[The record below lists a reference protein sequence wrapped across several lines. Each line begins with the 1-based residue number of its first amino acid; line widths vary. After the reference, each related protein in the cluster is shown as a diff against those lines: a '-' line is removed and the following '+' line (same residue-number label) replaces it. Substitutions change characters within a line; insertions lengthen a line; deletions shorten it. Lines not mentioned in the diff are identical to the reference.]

1 MNVSIC
7 ALNSDLQRHKPL
19 KVFQSYK
26 VTRITKREE
35 EELLVG
41 FFLFSGG
48 NDQSVFIIAGH
59 LIIVINYLL
68 PAGHWRRPRG
78 CGMTSGLSW

>member
-35 EELLVG
+35 EGLRVG
-41 FFLFSGG
+41 FFLFFFF
-48 NDQSVFIIAGH
+48 QVA
-59 LIIVINYLL
+59 
-68 PAGHWRRPRG
+68 
-78 CGMTSGLSW
+78 MTSLSSSSLDTSL

>member
-35 EELLVG
+35 EELRVG
-41 FFLFSGG
+41 FLFF
-48 NDQSVFIIAGH
+48 QVA
-59 LIIVINYLL
+59 
-68 PAGHWRRPRG
+68 
-78 CGMTSGLSW
+78 MTSLSSSSLDTSL

>member
-35 EELLVG
+35 KELHVG
-41 FFLFSGG
+41 FLFFFRW
-48 NDQSVFIIAGH
+48 Q
-59 LIIVINYLL
+59 
-68 PAGHWRRPRG
+68 
-78 CGMTSGLSW
+78 